1 MTGQRRI
8 LYSGSVV
15 DLGLETAR
23 LPDGRDIN
31 LEIVR
36 HRGGA
41 AVVAV
46 DDQQRVCLLRQ
57 YRHAAGGWIWELP
70 AGKRDGGEAP
80 LLTAQRELEEEAGLR
95 AIEWLALGDL
105 LTTPG
110 FCDEVIQL
118 FLARGL
124 EAVPPRPEAHE
135 FIERHW
141 ISWSTA
147 RQWALD
153 GTLRDAKTVAGLL
166 RAAALPALK

>member
-1 MTGQRRI
+1 MAAISTWKSSVIAAAPRWWPSMINSACVCCVNTATPPAVG
-8 LYSGSVV
+8 SGNCPRVNA
-15 DLGLETAR
+15 TAAK
-23 LPDGRDIN
+23 P
-31 LEIVR
+31 
-36 HRGGA
+36 
-41 AVVAV
+41 
-46 DDQQRVCLLRQ
+46 
-57 YRHAAGGWIWELP
+57 
-70 AGKRDGGEAP
+70 P

-124 EAVPPRPEAHE
+124 KAVPPRPEAHE